1 MNKSNIEAGQAG
13 TEANNSTNA
22 QNQHVSQPNANT
34 NVVGSQ
40 FQSREIKFKVWDDEL
55 KIWIWNIG
63 MKANNVLVD
72 GKEKGRFKVCQYTGL
87 KDKNGKEIYEGDL
100 VKVQDPYNGNWSTDC
115 ATVIFSNDYVGGWV
129 ISNGKQNLNLGTR
142 QKYLEVVGNIFE
154 NPELL
159 ETLL

>member
-1 MNKSNIEAGQAG
+1 MNKSNIEEQSAG
-13 TEANNSTNA
+13 TEADSNSTA
-22 QNQHVSQPNANT
+22 QNQQVSQPNANT
-34 NVVGSQ
+34 NVVGSL

-87 KDKNGKEIYEGDL
+87 KDKNGKERFEGDIIKRSTGYIF
-100 VKVQDPYNGNWSTDC
+100 VEKVIEFRMGDRNC
-115 ATVIFSNDYVGGWV
+115 ATCFGYNYHKDD
-129 ISNGKQNLNLGTR
+129 
-142 QKYLEVVGNIFE
+142 EVVGNIFE

-159 ETLL
+159 QTLR